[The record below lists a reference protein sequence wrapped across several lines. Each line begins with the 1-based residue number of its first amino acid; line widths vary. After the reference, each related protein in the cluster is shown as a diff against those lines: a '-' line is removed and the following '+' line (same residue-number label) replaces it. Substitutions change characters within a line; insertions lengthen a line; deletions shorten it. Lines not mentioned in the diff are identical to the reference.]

1 MSLRRQQ
8 GGPTDPEHSDFRVN
22 IGGVFTYHDA
32 ARIRGDFPD
41 LELPLTGGVG
51 DVQQTFETDVVMH
64 ARREQGEEIPE
75 SPGEFFHIN
84 FSPYLVL
91 VGPLKGKVFYSRTT
105 VEIPI
110 ELFS

>member
-41 LELPLTGGVG
+41 LELPLTGGSEMCG
-51 DVQQTFETDVVMH
+51 KRSKPMSLCT
-64 ARREQGEEIPE
+64 QGENKERRFRNLQE
-75 SPGEFFHIN
+75 S
-84 FSPYLVL
+84 FS
-91 VGPLKGKVFYSRTT
+91 T
-105 VEIPI
+105 
-110 ELFS
+110 